1 MTLETM
7 YYVESTP
14 EIVPLSEL
22 LTVRKEEV
30 HRELGRLSIERS
42 VLSDILAER
51 INENIQLNNAAPEA
65 DAETQAL
72 RTLRKEELRK
82 EIGRLMQNLS
92 NVGREYTHR
101 IGESVALN
109 AELANAGVDTQALAR
124 QLQAQQPH
132 EESPLFHNNRLN
144 SEEPSKAPIPIRPG
158 L

>member
-30 HRELGRLSIERS
+30 HRELGRLSLERS
-42 VLSDILAER
+42 ILSDILAER
-51 INENIQLNNAAPEA
+51 INENIQLNSLAPDASAEA
-65 DAETQAL
+65 QVQLDH
-72 RTLRKEELRK
+72 RKEELRQ

-92 NVGREYTHR
+92 SVDREYNYR
-101 IGESVALN
+101 IGDSIALN
-109 AELANAGVDTQALAR
+109 AELADAGVDTQALAR
-124 QLQAQQPH
+124 RLQAQQPH

-144 SEEPSKAPIPIRPG
+144 SEEPSRAPIPIRPD